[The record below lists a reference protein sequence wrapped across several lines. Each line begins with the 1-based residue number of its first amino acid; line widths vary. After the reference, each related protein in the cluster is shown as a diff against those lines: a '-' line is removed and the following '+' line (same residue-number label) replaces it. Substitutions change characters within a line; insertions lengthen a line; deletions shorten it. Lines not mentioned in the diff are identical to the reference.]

1 MVTLQAFTRGN
12 SFYLGKISLG
22 KFTSGFIFPRLK
34 GHTGDHW
41 TLGGLTSQ
49 RIKSQI
55 LAQKWKTCSR
65 IKRIKEFFILISFRF
80 ITFFQRA
87 RRARVIL
94 LQRLISRRI
103 QRRRKAAFS
112 QFWAIF
118 AWRQQ
123 QLPKRVAWVLP
134 RPQYW
139 FETLFHSNALN
150 MWWKEKFRVS
160 RETFNFICATVGP
173 VIQRQDT
180 ICRFDLFLKRN
191 LFSIRYKFIRT
202 N

>member
-1 MVTLQAFTRGN
+1 MLENQA
-12 SFYLGKISLG
+12 
-22 KFTSGFIFPRLK
+22 
-34 GHTGDHW
+34 D
-41 TLGGLTSQ
+41 Q
-49 RIKSQI
+49 R
-55 LAQKWKTCSR
+55 
-65 IKRIKEFFILISFRF
+65 EFFILISFRF

-160 RETFNFICATVGP
+160 RETFNFIFATVGP

-191 LFSIRYKFIRT
+191 LSSIRYKFIRT